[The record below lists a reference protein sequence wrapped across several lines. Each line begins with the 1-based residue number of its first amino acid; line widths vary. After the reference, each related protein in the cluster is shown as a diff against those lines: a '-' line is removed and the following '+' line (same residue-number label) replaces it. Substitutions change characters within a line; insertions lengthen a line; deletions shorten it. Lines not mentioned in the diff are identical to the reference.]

1 MKGGLGIMI
10 KGQNENRPKKGSRI
24 TVDPIRRIKDIQAI
38 SKLLS
43 DSPRNHLL
51 FVMAVN
57 NGLRTGDLLNLYA
70 GQLYNAKVG
79 DTITIVEGKTN
90 KTNILVVN
98 KTIHKSLQNY
108 FEKVKPKLSD
118 YLFTSRKGEKAITI
132 QCVNNM
138 VKKWTR
144 MINLKGNYGAHSLR
158 KTWGYI
164 QRTIYGVGFE
174 VLCKRFNHSSPAITM
189 RYLGIEDKEVQNILM
204 NEVG

>member
-10 KGQNENRPKKGSRI
+10 KGQNSNRPKKGSRI
-24 TVDPIRRIKDIQAI
+24 TVDPIRRVKDIQAI

-51 FVMAVN
+51 FVMGVN

-70 GQLYNAKVG
+70 GQLYDAKVG
-79 DTITIVEGKTN
+79 DTITIVEGKTH

-108 FEKVKPKLSD
+108 FEKLKPKLAD
-118 YLFTSRKGEKAITI
+118 YLFTSRKGEKAITV

-138 VKKWTR
+138 VKKWTQ

>member
-1 MKGGLGIMI
+1 MG
-10 KGQNENRPKKGSRI
+10 
-24 TVDPIRRIKDIQAI
+24 
-38 SKLLS
+38 
-43 DSPRNHLL
+43 
-51 FVMAVN
+51 VN
-57 NGLRTGDLLNLYA
+57 NGLRTGDLLNLYVR
-70 GQLYNAKVG
+70 QLYDAKVG
-79 DTITIVEGKTN
+79 DTITIVEGKTH

-108 FEKVKPKLSD
+108 FDKGKPKLAD
-118 YLFTSRKGEKAITI
+118 YLFTSRKGEKAITV

-164 QRTIYGVGFE
+164 QRTVYGVGFE